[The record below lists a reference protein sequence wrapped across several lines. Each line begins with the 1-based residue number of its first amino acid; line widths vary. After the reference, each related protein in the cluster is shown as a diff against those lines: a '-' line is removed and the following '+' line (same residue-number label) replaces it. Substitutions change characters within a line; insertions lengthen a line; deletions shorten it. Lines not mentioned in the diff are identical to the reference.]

1 MFKNQD
7 YLCNLLENNLMKTL
21 IYIFLALATGLLI
34 FNVFHIDFDAPLE
47 GDSFAAVIG
56 VGASLCAVVLL
67 VILQVALRIQKKFK
81 NHS

>member
-67 VILQVALRIQKKFK
+67 VILQVALRIQKKVK

>member
-1 MFKNQD
+1 
-7 YLCNLLENNLMKTL
+7 MKTL

-56 VGASLCAVVLL
+56 VGASLCAVILL
-67 VILQVALRIQKKFK
+67 VILQVTVRIQKKVK

>member
-1 MFKNQD
+1 M
-7 YLCNLLENNLMKTL
+7 CNLLENNLMKTL

-67 VILQVALRIQKKFK
+67 VILQVALRIQKKVK

>member
-1 MFKNQD
+1 M
-7 YLCNLLENNLMKTL
+7 CNLLKNNLMKTL

-67 VILQVALRIQKKFK
+67 VILQVALRIQKKVK

>member
-1 MFKNQD
+1 M
-7 YLCNLLENNLMKTL
+7 CNLLENNLMKTL

-56 VGASLCAVVLL
+56 VGASLCAVILL
-67 VILQVALRIQKKFK
+67 VILQVALRIQKKVK

>member
-1 MFKNQD
+1 
-7 YLCNLLENNLMKTL
+7 MKTL
-21 IYIFLALATGLLI
+21 IYIFLALGTGLLI

-67 VILQVALRIQKKFK
+67 VILQVALRIQKKVK

>member
-1 MFKNQD
+1 
-7 YLCNLLENNLMKTL
+7 MKTL

-56 VGASLCAVVLL
+56 VGASLCAVILL
-67 VILQVALRIQKKFK
+67 VILQVALRIQKKVK

>member
-1 MFKNQD
+1 
-7 YLCNLLENNLMKTL
+7 
-21 IYIFLALATGLLI
+21 LALATGLLI

-56 VGASLCAVVLL
+56 VGASLCAVILL
-67 VILQVALRIQKKFK
+67 VILQVALRIQKKVK

>member
-1 MFKNQD
+1 
-7 YLCNLLENNLMKTL
+7 MKTL

>member
-1 MFKNQD
+1 
-7 YLCNLLENNLMKTL
+7 MKTL

-56 VGASLCAVVLL
+56 VGASLCAVILL
-67 VILQVALRIQKKFK
+67 VILQVTLRIQKKVK

>member
-1 MFKNQD
+1 
-7 YLCNLLENNLMKTL
+7 MKTL

-67 VILQVALRIQKKFK
+67 VILQVALRIKKKVK

>member
-1 MFKNQD
+1 
-7 YLCNLLENNLMKTL
+7 MKTL

-67 VILQVALRIQKKFK
+67 VILQVALRIQKKVK

>member
-56 VGASLCAVVLL
+56 VGASLCAVILL
-67 VILQVALRIQKKFK
+67 VILQVALRIQKKVK

>member
-1 MFKNQD
+1 
-7 YLCNLLENNLMKTL
+7 LCNLLKNNLMKTL

-56 VGASLCAVVLL
+56 VGASLCAVILL
-67 VILQVALRIQKKFK
+67 VILQVALRIQKKVK

>member
-21 IYIFLALATGLLI
+21 IYIFLAFATGLLI

-67 VILQVALRIQKKFK
+67 VILQVALRIQKKVK

>member
-1 MFKNQD
+1 LFKNQD

-67 VILQVALRIQKKFK
+67 VILQVALRIQKKVK

>member
-1 MFKNQD
+1 M
-7 YLCNLLENNLMKTL
+7 CNLLKNNLMKTL

-56 VGASLCAVVLL
+56 VGASLCAVILL
-67 VILQVALRIQKKFK
+67 VILQVTVRIQKKVK

>member
-1 MFKNQD
+1 M
-7 YLCNLLENNLMKTL
+7 CNLLENNLMKTL

-67 VILQVALRIQKKFK
+67 VILQVALRIKKKVK

>member
-56 VGASLCAVVLL
+56 IGASLCAVVLL
-67 VILQVALRIQKKFK
+67 VILQVALRIQKKVK

>member
-1 MFKNQD
+1 
-7 YLCNLLENNLMKTL
+7 MKTL

-34 FNVFHIDFDAPLE
+34 FNVFHIDFDAPVE

-56 VGASLCAVVLL
+56 VGASLCAVILL
-67 VILQVALRIQKKFK
+67 VILQVALRIQKKVK

>member
-1 MFKNQD
+1 M
-7 YLCNLLENNLMKTL
+7 CNLLKNNLMKTL

-56 VGASLCAVVLL
+56 VGASLCAVILL
-67 VILQVALRIQKKFK
+67 VILQVALRIQKKVK

>member
-1 MFKNQD
+1 
-7 YLCNLLENNLMKTL
+7 LCNLLENNLMKTL

-67 VILQVALRIQKKFK
+67 VILQVALRIQKKVK

>member
-1 MFKNQD
+1 
-7 YLCNLLENNLMKTL
+7 MKTL
-21 IYIFLALATGLLI
+21 IYIFLAFATGLLI

-67 VILQVALRIQKKFK
+67 VILQVALRIQKKVK